1 MSARRR
7 TIAAIVVVTM
17 VGAMGSGCQY
27 LEMVQRRRAMRRE
40 FASEPRVALLRVL
53 APEDAFYL
61 SGRLAG
67 AEGHADPLLVV
78 ALSHRKTADEV
89 ITWKLAGRDVELYK
103 LLLPAGDYELV
114 VLADLDRNG
123 LFESHELVG
132 RTDPSAPAS
141 VDASAASDG
150 FLIEGPTIRVDPGRP
165 SATAASIRV
174 PVTRTGNVVPS
185 LADDFFALRW
195 GQIGLYHPADLLV
208 HTQGYFF
215 GLEEPDPGKT
225 QVVFVHG
232 AGGAP
237 VEFTYLVE

>member
-1 MSARRR
+1 M
-7 TIAAIVVVTM
+7 
-17 VGAMGSGCQY
+17 
-27 LEMVQRRRAMRRE
+27 
-40 FASEPRVALLRVL
+40 
-53 APEDAFYL
+53 
-61 SGRLAG
+61 
-67 AEGHADPLLVV
+67 
-78 ALSHRKTADEV
+78 
-89 ITWKLAGRDVELYK
+89 
-103 LLLPAGDYELV
+103 
-114 VLADLDRNG
+114 
-123 LFESHELVG
+123 G
-132 RTDPSAPAS
+132 RT
-141 VDASAASDG
+141 DASAASDG